1 MCADKVRDQ
10 YEEFPYPTR
19 DLADE
24 RRRLITG
31 SPSHLAEINHYVFG
45 GRLDFTQPF
54 RALIAGGGTGD
65 AAIMLAQ
72 HLSDADVPAEIVY
85 LDLSTASRAI
95 TEARAKA
102 RGLSNISFYTGSLL
116 ELGDFGEFDYIDCCG
131 VLHHLPVPQDG
142 FASLARALKPKGG
155 LGLMV
160 YGEFGRTGVYD
171 VQAMLRDLVRDGE
184 SGTDKVTLAHK
195 LLTALPPS
203 NRLRRNPL
211 VGDHL
216 SSDAGLYD
224 LLLHSQDRAYTV
236 PDLVDEIETAGLRIA
251 SFIEPL
257 RYDPALY
264 LRDKGLLQRLE
275 GQGLAQRAGFA
286 ERLAGNM
293 KKHIVY
299 CVRQDNDEETVA
311 GPVGPSAI
319 PVLRDAPGPE
329 FARNMPPGAAF
340 SASLDGLDFSM
351 PLPPLARDILLL
363 CEGRRTLDEIR
374 KALPGAPDW
383 FRFKPQFDAVYKP
396 LNGFNKMLLRF
407 ASA

>member
-1 MCADKVRDQ
+1 MCADQVRDQ

-19 DLADE
+19 DPADE

-45 GRLDFTQPF
+45 GRLDFDQPF

-72 HLSDADVPAEIVY
+72 HLSDADVPSELVY

-102 RGLSNISFYTGSLL
+102 RGLSNIAFYTGSLL
-116 ELGDFGEFDYIDCCG
+116 DLGDFGEFDYIDCCG
-131 VLHHLPVPQDG
+131 VLHHLPVPQEG
-142 FASLARALKPKGG
+142 FASLARALKPTGG

-160 YGEFGRTGVYD
+160 YGELGRTGVYD
-171 VQAMLRDLVRDGE
+171 AQAMLRDLARAGE
-184 SGTDKVTLAHK
+184 SGSDKVALAHK
-195 LLTALPPS
+195 LLAALPPS

-211 VGDHL
+211 IGDHL
-216 SSDAGLYD
+216 STDAGLYD
-224 LLLHSQDRAYTV
+224 LLLNSQDRAYRV
-236 PDLVDEIETAGLRIA
+236 PDLVTEIETAGMRVA
-251 SFIEPL
+251 SFIEPS

-264 LRDKGLLQRLE
+264 LRDKAVLQRLDGMSLE
-275 GQGLAQRAGFA
+275 ERAGFA
-286 ERLAGNM
+286 ELLAGNM

-299 CVRQDNDEETVA
+299 CVRRDNQTETVA
-311 GPVGPSAI
+311 TPKGPGAI

-329 FARNMPPGAAF
+329 FAKNMPPGAAF

-363 CEGRRTLDEIR
+363 CDGRRNLDEIR
-374 KALPGAPDW
+374 KSLPGAPDW
-383 FRFKPQFDAVYKP
+383 FRFKPQFDAVYRA

-407 ASA
+407 PMD

>member
-1 MCADKVRDQ
+1 MSSDQVRDQ

-19 DLADE
+19 DPADE

-45 GRLDFTQPF
+45 GRLDFAQPF

-72 HLSDADVPAEIVY
+72 QLSDADVPAEVVY
-85 LDLSTASRAI
+85 VDLSTASRAI

-102 RGLSNISFYTGSLL
+102 RGLSNIAFYTGSLL
-116 ELGDFGEFDYIDCCG
+116 ELRDFGEFDYIDCCG
-131 VLHHLPVPQDG
+131 VLHHLPVPQEG
-142 FASLARALKPKGG
+142 FDSLARALKPKGG

-160 YGEFGRTGVYD
+160 YGELGRTGVYD
-171 VQAMLRDLVRDGE
+171 AQAMLRDLAREDETGPE
-184 SGTDKVTLAHK
+184 KVALAHK
-195 LLTALPPS
+195 LLAGLPPS

-211 VGDHL
+211 VNDHL
-216 SSDAGLYD
+216 STDAGLYD
-224 LLLHSQDRAYTV
+224 LLLHSRDRAYKV
-236 PDLVDEIETAGLRIA
+236 PDLVAEIETAGLRVA

-264 LRDKGLLQRLE
+264 LRDKALLQRLDGRSTE
-275 GQGLAQRAGFA
+275 DRAGFA
-286 ERLAGNM
+286 ELLAGNM

-299 CVRQDNDEETVA
+299 CVRSDNPDQTVA
-311 GPVGPSAI
+311 APVGPGAI

-329 FARNMPPGAAF
+329 FAGTMPPGAAF

-363 CEGRRTLDEIR
+363 CDGRRSLDEIR

-383 FRFKPQFDAVYKP
+383 FRFKPQFDAVYRP

-407 ASA
+407 PVS

>member
-1 MCADKVRDQ
+1 MAADKLRDQ

-19 DLADE
+19 DPADE
-24 RRRLITG
+24 RRRLIIG
-31 SPSHLAEINHYVFG
+31 SPSHLAEVNHYIFA
-45 GRLDFTQPF
+45 GRLDFTRPF

-72 HLSDADVPAEIVY
+72 HLSDADVPAEVIY

-95 TEARAKA
+95 AEARAKA
-102 RGLSNISFYTGSLL
+102 RGLSNIAFYTGSLL
-116 ELGDFGEFDYIDCCG
+116 ELGEFGEFDYIDCCG
-131 VLHHLPVPQDG
+131 VLHHLPVPQEG
-142 FASLARALKPKGG
+142 FASLAKALKPGGG

-160 YGEFGRTGVYD
+160 YGELGRTGVYD
-171 VQAMLRDLVRDGE
+171 AQEMLRDLAREDE
-184 SGTDKVTLAHK
+184 SGSDRVALAHK

-216 SSDAGLYD
+216 SSDADLYD
-224 LLLHSQDRAYTV
+224 LLLHSSDRPYRV
-236 PDLVDEIETAGLRIA
+236 PDLVDEIETAGMRVA
-251 SFIEPL
+251 SFVEPL

-264 LRDKGLLQRLE
+264 LRDKALLQRLDGMNLE
-275 GQGLAQRAGFA
+275 ERAGFA
-286 ERLAGNM
+286 ELLAGNM

-299 CVRQDNDEETVA
+299 CVRRDNEGDTVA
-311 GPVGPSAI
+311 RPKGSGAI

-329 FARNMPPGAAF
+329 FAKDMPPGAAF

-351 PLPPLARDILLL
+351 PLPPLAREILLL
-363 CEGRRTLDEIR
+363 CDGNRSLDEIR

-383 FRFKPQFDAVYKP
+383 FRFKPQFDAVYAP

-407 ASA
+407 PPA

>member
-1 MCADKVRDQ
+1 MSANTIRDQ

-19 DLADE
+19 DPADE

-31 SPSHLAEINHYVFG
+31 SPSHLAEINHYIYA
-45 GRLDFTQPF
+45 GRLDLTQPF

-72 HLSDADVPAEIVY
+72 QLADAGTPAEVVY
-85 LDLSTASRAI
+85 LDLSSASRAI
-95 TEARAKA
+95 TEARANA
-102 RGLSNISFYTGSLL
+102 RGLTNISFHTGSLL
-116 ELGDFGEFDYIDCCG
+116 ELQPLGAFDYIDCCG
-131 VLHHLPVPQDG
+131 VLHHLPVPQEG
-142 FASLARALKPKGG
+142 FASLARALKPAGG

-160 YGEFGRTGVYD
+160 YGELGRTGVYD
-171 VQAMLRDLVRDGE
+171 AQAMLRDLARNGE
-184 SGTDKVTLAHK
+184 SGPDKVALAHK

-224 LLLHSQDRAYTV
+224 LLLHSQDRAYRV
-236 PDLVDEIETAGLRIA
+236 PDLVAEIEAAGMRVA

-264 LRDKGLLQRLE
+264 LRDKALLQRLDGKSPAE
-275 GQGLAQRAGFA
+275 RAAFA
-286 ERLAGNM
+286 ELLAGNM

-299 CVRQDNDEETVA
+299 CVRADNGEATVA
-311 GPVGPSAI
+311 VPQGPAAI

-329 FARNMPPGAAF
+329 FAKTMPPGAAF

-363 CEGRRTLDEIR
+363 CDGKRSLDEIR

-383 FRFKPQFDAVYKP
+383 FRFKPQFDGVYRP

-407 ASA
+407 PAG

>member
-1 MCADKVRDQ
+1 MCADTVKDQ

-19 DLADE
+19 DPADE
-24 RRRLITG
+24 KRRLITG

-45 GRLDFTQPF
+45 GKLDFTQPF

-72 HLSDADVPAEIVY
+72 HLTDAGVPAEVIY
-85 LDLSTASRAI
+85 LDLSSASRAI

-102 RGLSNISFYTGSLL
+102 RGLKNIAFHSGSLL
-116 ELGDFGEFDYIDCCG
+116 ELEAFGTFDYIDCCG
-131 VLHHLPVPQDG
+131 VLHHLPVPQEG
-142 FASLARALKPKGG
+142 FASLARALKPQGG

-160 YGEFGRTGVYD
+160 YGELGRTGVYD
-171 VQAMLRDLVRDGE
+171 AQDMLRGLGRDGE
-184 SGTDKVTLAHK
+184 SGTDKVGLAHK
-195 LLTALPPS
+195 LLAALPPS

-224 LLLHSQDRAYTV
+224 LLLHSQDRAYRV
-236 PDLVDEIETAGLRIA
+236 PDLVDEIETAGMRVA

-264 LRDKGLLQRLE
+264 LRDKALLQRLE
-275 GQGLAQRAGFA
+275 GQSVQERAGFA
-286 ERLAGNM
+286 ELLAGNM

-299 CVRQDNDEETVA
+299 CVRRENEAETVA
-311 GPVGPSAI
+311 QPKGPAAI

-329 FARNMPPGAAF
+329 FAKNMPPGAAF

-351 PLPPLARDILLL
+351 PLPPLARDILIL
-363 CEGRRTLDEIR
+363 CDGKRSLDEIR

-383 FRFKPQFDAVYKP
+383 FRFKPQFDAVYRP
-396 LNGFNKMLLRF
+396 LNGFNKMLLRLT
-407 ASA
+407 SP